1 MSSQKNIQIGAHAVA
16 WAVAKKRQEVE
27 DLLKRNGVK
36 LPVKNGVTLTW
47 NSLSTMTL
55 TLFTMSALKQSKSFR
70 ADFLELLAQN
80 PQWATSYMSMNGE
93 FANAS
98 GNVADTSLNLTTAIG
113 TDAPK
118 KTWFTSDNIQGTLNT
133 ALNAF
138 LTLDKNKTDRELANA
153 SQNVAMYNA
162 QQGGSNTGGAP
173 DTTKSNTTL
182 YVVLGVVGLALV
194 GGLVY
199 FATKKR

>member
-1 MSSQKNIQIGAHAVA
+1 MNVQKESQLGAHAVM
-16 WAVAKKRQEVE
+16 WAVTNKPNEVR
-27 DLLKRNGVK
+27 DLIKRNGF
-36 LPVKNGVTLTW
+36 KNISYINVEQFANFVTQALR
-47 NSLSTMTL
+47 NS
-55 TLFTMSALKQSKSFR
+55 KPFR
-70 ADFLELLAQN
+70 ADFLALMAQY
-80 PQWATSYMSMNGE
+80 PEWATSYMSMQGE

-98 GNVADTSLNLTTAIG
+98 GGVADTSLNLTTAIG

-118 KTWFTSDNIQGTLNT
+118 KSWFTSDNIQGTLNT

-173 DTTKSNTTL
+173 DTTKSNTAL
-182 YVVLGVVGLALV
+182 YVVLGVVGVALV
-194 GGLVY
+194 GGLIY